1 MRQQI
6 NLFQDVLIDK
16 PEPFQSRQVGMLLI
30 LIVVGLALVGFYS
43 YWQADSLK
51 AQASDLRWQQQLL
64 REQVDQLGEQYPERA
79 SSTLLLEKIK
89 RVELE
94 LRGQRKA
101 LDYFTKQDQESNEA
115 ILASLEGLARYPQ
128 QGIWL
133 RRISL
138 LDAGGKVQ
146 LVGSA
151 LKPEKIP
158 EYLRLLGEK
167 NVFGGQVFSKLKL
180 KRFKERAGQVDFELD
195 SAGGIK

>member
-30 LIVVGLALVGFYS
+30 LIVVGLALVGLYS
-43 YWQADSLK
+43 YWQVDSLK
-51 AQASDLRWQQQLL
+51 VQASALRWQQQLL
-64 REQVDQLGEQYPERA
+64 REQVEQLEEQYPERA

-101 LDYFTKQDQESNEA
+101 LDYFTKQDQENNEA

-133 RRISL
+133 RRVSL
-138 LDAGGKVQ
+138 LDAGGRVQ

-158 EYLRLLGEK
+158 EYLSLLGEK
-167 NVFGGQVFSKLKL
+167 NVFGGQVFSQLKL